1 MSVLADHNMTE
12 YVQPKMGSNPIL
24 STSSNDTEMEG
35 VEAEVSQLAVH
46 DQLPPAKQS
55 DEDEAMVDDDSNVP
69 GLCEDEGS
77 DIESGSD
84 SEDEKK
90 NNDDSQAQEINA
102 EEETND
108 NKNNT
113 ETEDQEQGQE
123 SSSAASSLPSEPS
136 IILMPDAVYS
146 AVPVSSELYI
156 IPHASKGFNWNEDL
170 FLKPHQRRSLGVD
183 DMYSTDGLST
193 DGGSHDTTV
202 TVHEIRLDD
211 EESQQILPS

>member
-1 MSVLADHNMTE
+1 MSLLADHNMTE
-12 YVQPKMGSNPIL
+12 YVQPKMGSNPIP
-24 STSSNDTEMEG
+24 STSSNDTGMEG

-46 DQLPPAKQS
+46 DQLPTVRQS
-55 DEDEAMVDDDSNVP
+55 DEDETMGDDDSNVP

-77 DIESGSD
+77 DNESGSD

-90 NNDDSQAQEINA
+90 NNDDGQAQETKV
-102 EEETND
+102 EEGTND
-108 NKNNT
+108 ST
-113 ETEDQEQGQE
+113 ETEDQDQSQE
-123 SSSAASSLPSEPS
+123 SSSAASSLPTEPS
-136 IILMPDAVYS
+136 IIHMPDAVYS

-170 FLKPHQRRSLGVD
+170 FLKPHQRRNLGVD
-183 DMYSTDGLST
+183 DMYGTDGRST
-193 DGGSHDTTV
+193 EEGSHDTAV